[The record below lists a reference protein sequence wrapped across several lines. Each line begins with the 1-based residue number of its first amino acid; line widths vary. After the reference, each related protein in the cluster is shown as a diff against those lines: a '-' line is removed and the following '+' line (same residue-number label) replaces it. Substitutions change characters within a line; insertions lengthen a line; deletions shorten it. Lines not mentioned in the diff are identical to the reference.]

1 MEKLCIQYG
10 QKLGSLPS
18 HNDEYV
24 YYDFPPPSKLAD
36 PSVEST
42 LRNLGFGYRAKYIQ
56 STAQTI
62 SEKPKGWLETLRK
75 ESYQVAKDKLLELS
89 GVGPKVADCVVRP
102 LTLPYLRIQ
111 PNLGFCSV

>member
-24 YYDFPPPSKLAD
+24 YYDFPPPAKLAD

-75 ESYQVAKDKLLELS
+75 ESYQIAKDKLLELS
-89 GVGPKVADCVVRP
+89 GVGPKVADCVVRALP
-102 LTLPYLRIQ
+102 LPLPS
-111 PNLGFCSV
+111 NTD